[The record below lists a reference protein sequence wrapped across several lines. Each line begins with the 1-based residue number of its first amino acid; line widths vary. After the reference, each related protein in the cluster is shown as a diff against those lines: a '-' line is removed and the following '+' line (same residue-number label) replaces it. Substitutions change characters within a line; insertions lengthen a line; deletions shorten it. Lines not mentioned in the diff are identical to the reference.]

1 MNVFQGSAYKWWA
14 FLALAI
20 GLFAS
25 VADHGSVIVA
35 LPSIADHF
43 QTDLTTTQ
51 WIVLG
56 YALAISA
63 LLMPMGRL
71 ADMVGRKRIYLLGFV
86 IFVVGA
92 GVAGASPN
100 VTVLILAKI
109 FQGVGSAMTQGTSM
123 AMIVATFPAQERGRS
138 LGLQMSVVGIGG
150 VAGPAVG
157 GFLVGAFD
165 WRWVFY
171 GNMFLGAIALVAAWV
186 VLDARREGQ
195 AADSPGAFDWLGATL
210 SAGALLSF
218 LLGMTW
224 GPRIGWDH
232 PGIAIA
238 MGLTVFQIIGF
249 AWWQL
254 HAPMPMMDVR
264 LFRSALFSLSV
275 AAFYI
280 SFLGMSAVRFLMPF
294 YLQAVLGY
302 SPAQVGLVIVP
313 GAIAIIITG
322 PLAGRLS
329 DRYGWR
335 PFTVGGMA
343 ICVAG
348 LLTLT
353 RLQTDSPLWVAIAG
367 MVMQSFGSGTL
378 NAPNNSAVL
387 STVPQSSY
395 GVMSGFLNLVRNTG
409 NVTSIAMMTALVTAT
424 MGSMGYAPTLSAVT
438 AGGGAGV
445 LEAFTTGLRDAYF
458 IVAMIVTL
466 GVAASFFSGVRRV
479 KSTNSAPVELASGDG
494 PD

>member
-1 MNVFQGSAYKWWA
+1 MKVFQGPQYKWWA

-25 VADHGSVIVA
+25 VSDHGSVTVA

-43 QTDLTTTQ
+43 ETDLTTTQ
-51 WIVLG
+51 WIVIG

-71 ADMVGRKRIYLLGFV
+71 SDMVGRKRIYLLGFIVFV
-86 IFVVGA
+86 IGGA
-92 GVAGASPN
+92 IAGSSPN

-123 AMIVATFPAQERGRS
+123 AMIMATFPTEERGRA
-138 LGLQMSVVGIGG
+138 LGLQMSVVGVGG
-150 VAGPAVG
+150 VAGPSVG

-171 GNMFLGAIALVAAWV
+171 GNIALGAIALAAAWV
-186 VLDARREGQ
+186 VLDARRTGQ
-195 AADSPGAFDWLGATL
+195 PPELRETFDWLGASL

-224 GPRIGWDH
+224 GPRIGWSH
-232 PGIAIA
+232 PGIAAA
-238 MGLTVFQIIGF
+238 MSLTILQIIGF
-249 AWWQL
+249 VWWEL
-254 HAPMPMMDVR
+254 RAPAPMMDVR
-264 LFRSALFSLSV
+264 LFKSALFSLSV
-275 AAFYI
+275 SAYYI

-313 GAIAIIITG
+313 GAVAIIITG

-343 ICVAG
+343 VCVAG
-348 LLTLT
+348 LLVLS
-353 RLQTDSPLWVAIAG
+353 RLQSDSPLWWAILG
-367 MVMQSFGSGTL
+367 MVLQSFGSGTL

-387 STVPQSSY
+387 STVAQSSY
-395 GVMSGFLNLVRNTG
+395 GVMSGFLNLVRNAG
-409 NVTSIAMMTALVTAT
+409 NVTSIAMMTAMVTAT
-424 MGSMGYAPTLSAVT
+424 MGGIGYAPTLSAVT
-438 AGGGAGV
+438 ADGGAGV
-445 LEAFTTGLRDAYF
+445 IEAFTIGLRQAYF
-458 IVAMIVTL
+458 VVAMIVVV
-466 GVAASFFSGVRRV
+466 GVLASFLSGVRQTQTASPETATQPTGDR
-479 KSTNSAPVELASGDG
+479 SA
-494 PD
+494 